1 MSKDHLEQKDAD
13 LTPLTGAATDVAPL
27 GRRGEK
33 PAHELTAD
41 EDVDVV
47 DWEAVAVS
55 IQFRQL
61 VAAKRRFIIPAV
73 IFFIIYYFALPLL
86 VGYAPQL
93 MARRVFGV
101 INIAYLFA
109 LSQFFMAWTIAALYV
124 RAASRFDAQA
134 GEIIDLTKGGR

>member
-55 IQFRQL
+55 IQFSQL
-61 VAAKRRFIIPAV
+61 VAAKRRFIPTC
-73 IFFIIYYFALPLL
+73 PDPMR
-86 VGYAPQL
+86 VGAPTVTSVPNTSL
-93 MARRVFGV
+93 KKAESMFSSV
-101 INIAYLFA
+101 YSLFA
-109 LSQFFMAWTIAALYV
+109 MQATVVPRSAGTSVVACC
-124 RAASRFDAQA
+124 AASCDPN
-134 GEIIDLTKGGR
+134 GS